1 MPTPTDVLSYEVRDR
16 KAYITMNRPERMNAL
31 SRELMRGLAEAFAE
45 ADADENVFVVIL
57 TGAGGRAFSAGA
69 DLKEMAARMEADPEG
84 GAQVR
89 ANGHA
94 APPRAL
100 SAHPP
105 VAKGG
110 SMPGFDDVNNCSKP
124 VIAAIDGYCM
134 AGGME
139 IALYCDIRLAT
150 RKSSFAMPE
159 PKRHLLSGPAFVHLS
174 RMIPLGEA
182 MRIELTGDPI
192 DAERAYQIGL
202 VQGLY
207 DDRAALEAAA
217 DQMADRIMENS
228 PLAVQFLKRIV
239 KDGRDMT
246 VDHHWSSPRCSP
258 SCCSGPRTRWKDRRR
273 SPRSASRNGRCG
285 KPSCPRP
292 GLPAGRC
299 RSRRPGSR
307 PGPGRGARAWPAGSR
322 RVISPWLR

>member
-1 MPTPTDVLSYEVRDR
+1 MNRSAAVPTPTDVLSYEVRDR

-31 SRELMRGLAEAFAE
+31 SRELMRGLAEAFTE

-89 ANGHA
+89 ANGNA
-94 APPRAL
+94 APSRAL

-105 VAKGG
+105 VARGG

-134 AGGME
+134 SGGMG

-150 RKSSFAMPE
+150 RKSGLAMTE
-159 PKRHLLSGPAFVHLS
+159 PKSHLLSGLAFVHLS

-217 DQMADRIMENS
+217 DEMAGRIMENS

-246 VDHHWSSPRCSP
+246 IDHHWKFAEMFAFMLQRTEDALK
-258 SCCSGPRTRWKDRRR
+258 GPKAFAEKRKPEWKMR
-273 SPRSASRNGRCG
+273 
-285 KPSCPRP
+285 
-292 GLPAGRC
+292 
-299 RSRRPGSR
+299 
-307 PGPGRGARAWPAGSR
+307 
-322 RVISPWLR
+322 